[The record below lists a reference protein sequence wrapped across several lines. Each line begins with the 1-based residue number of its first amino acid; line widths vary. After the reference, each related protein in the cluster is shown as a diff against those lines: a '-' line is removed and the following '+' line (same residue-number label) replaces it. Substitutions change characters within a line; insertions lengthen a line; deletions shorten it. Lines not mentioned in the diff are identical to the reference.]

1 MQAAAAAAEGLLSI
15 DQVKKAGN
23 DAGNVIPALPDSDS
37 LIPRI
42 PHSSRIESNRDEERE
57 DSKSNGS
64 VTSGTSSPSTLT
76 GSNNNNH
83 RTNSTPQPSGL
94 SIDHLSFDSGRY
106 DPNASAKF
114 RRNRTTFSQEQLELL
129 EEEFERTHYPCVA
142 TRERLAQVTSLSEA
156 RVQVSLIPIT
166 GRETKREG
174 KRERNVVLC

>member
-1 MQAAAAAAEGLLSI
+1 M
-15 DQVKKAGN
+15 
-23 DAGNVIPALPDSDS
+23 
-37 LIPRI
+37 
-42 PHSSRIESNRDEERE
+42 RIESHRDEERE

-76 GSNNNNH
+76 GSNNNNR
-83 RTNSTPQPSGL
+83 RTNSTPQPPGL

-114 RRNRTTFSQEQLELL
+114 RRNRTTFSQEQLEIL

-156 RVQVSLIPIT
+156 RVQVSDRRQT
-166 GRETKREG
+166 A
-174 KRERNVVLC
+174 ERKEKSCYTDCLNNGPADEWGDR